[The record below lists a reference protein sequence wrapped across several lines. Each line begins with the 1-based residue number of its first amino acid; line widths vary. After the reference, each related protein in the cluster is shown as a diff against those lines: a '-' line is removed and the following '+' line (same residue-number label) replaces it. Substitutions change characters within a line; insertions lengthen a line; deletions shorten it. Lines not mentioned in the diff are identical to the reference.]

1 MIKFLARTCPICRSH
16 FRVLIAIAEP
26 KGEGKFQP
34 IHGLCTRCGY
44 QIAWALIKS

>member
-1 MIKFLARTCPICRSH
+1 MIKSLARTCPICRSH
-16 FRVLIAIAEP
+16 FRVLIAEP